1 LKIKTIIL
9 LCSVILFTSCYDV
22 NKPEKPKRFLT
33 EREMT
38 NIILD
43 LSIMSAAK
51 GIDKRKLEDLN
62 ILPQNYVFK
71 KHNIDSTVFAENNTY
86 YSYQLDVYNKIY
98 QKVND
103 SLNALKKIAQE
114 KSIIKLDKSS
124 ANKKASLKQLNDS
137 VPNKKFGEVK

>member
-1 LKIKTIIL
+1 
-9 LCSVILFTSCYDV
+9 
-22 NKPEKPKRFLT
+22 
-33 EREMT
+33 MT